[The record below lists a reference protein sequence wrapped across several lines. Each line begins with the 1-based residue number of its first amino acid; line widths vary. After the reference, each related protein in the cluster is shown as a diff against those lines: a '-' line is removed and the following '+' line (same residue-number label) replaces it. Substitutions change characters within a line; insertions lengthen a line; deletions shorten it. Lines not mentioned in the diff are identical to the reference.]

1 METGREDRVG
11 GSVDRDLIPL
21 RVVDGTTV
29 ESWDRHGRS
38 LRSRTDIYFATRRTT
53 EVGGGTR
60 TDR

>member
-1 METGREDRVG
+1 M
-11 GSVDRDLIPL
+11 DRDLIPL